1 MLYQP
6 KKTYRVKRRRHNG
19 FFTEKFG
26 DLKPKLI
33 VLGLCIGTYY
43 VGKLVG
49 FLSGVAFGTQSSLD
63 SLPKIEP
70 AESANLSVQ
79 SNKVVAKITSASG
92 PGFLYIDNFP
102 VGIVEAA
109 PAVSVVS
116 VGRPG
121 KHVAQIRYPDG
132 KSSEPKEIN
141 LDYYNSYNK
150 NIVHTLGPK
159 ASG

>member
-6 KKTYRVKRRRHNG
+6 KKTYRIKRRRHNG
-19 FFTEKFG
+19 RFLEKFG

-33 VLGLCIGTYY
+33 VLGLCVGTYY

-49 FLSGVAFGTQSSLD
+49 FLSGIAFGMNASIEAI
-63 SLPKIEP
+63 PKIVP
-70 AESANLSVQ
+70 ASSADLSAQ
-79 SNKVVAKITSASG
+79 SNKVVAKITSSSG

-109 PAVSVVS
+109 PAISVVS

-121 KHVAQIRYPDG
+121 KYVAQIKYPDG
-132 KSSEPKEIN
+132 KNSEPKEITM
-141 LDYYNSYNK
+141 DYYKSYNK
-150 NIVHTLGPK
+150 NIVHALAAKT
-159 ASG
+159 

>member
-6 KKTYRVKRRRHNG
+6 KKTYRIKRRRHNG

-33 VLGLCIGTYY
+33 VLGLCVGTYY

-49 FLSGVAFGTQSSLD
+49 WFSGFVAGQKASESAT
-63 SLPKIEP
+63 PKIEP
-70 AESANLSVQ
+70 AASANLSVQ
-79 SNKVVAKITSASG
+79 SNKVVAKINSSAG
-92 PGFLYIDNFP
+92 PGFLYLDNLP

-116 VGRPG
+116 IDHPG
-121 KHVAQIRYPDG
+121 KRVAQIRYPDG
-132 KSSEPKEIN
+132 KNSEPKEIN